1 MKRLFFKKAA
11 LVVSVLFF
19 ACGVAGC
26 KREKDSYTADQKYLY
41 GMDYILFEGLGNG
54 IDYVKG
60 VQLLNNLGVKSLR
73 HWMHVDWFMDE
84 EFNLKEENVETMRA
98 MLAELKKYDFQII
111 GMNHNNF
118 NYTGMTSAKPPR
130 DTEEGSYY
138 REWLALYEESWYR
151 LASLFPEITIWEIDN
166 ETNNVDFMPS
176 TEGGDFSLSTMT
188 DISTDMF
195 YYGSKGVHRA
205 NPDAT
210 TVMGGFVTWNG
221 EAFLEGVYENIK
233 SGDFGEGST
242 DPDDYFQ
249 ALAWHPYT
257 NGFNADRFVEDNR
270 ALYNIALRYEKK
282 HKTVYFTELGNWT
295 ATQSEETAAE
305 YLTQGYKVT
314 AERLPFVES
323 IHYYRMFDNV
333 IDNNNVSGIFYDPN
347 PDRVDMTPDGRA
359 NPGAPKAAAYA
370 YQRMTGR
377 TGSLE
382 LLMTDLSTLG
392 EKR

>member
-1 MKRLFFKKAA
+1 MMKRKIFKKVA
-11 LVVSVLFF
+11 LLLSVFF
-19 ACGVAGC
+19 CFYSFVGC
-26 KREKDSYTADQKYLY
+26 KEEKNDYTANQKYLY

-60 VQLLNNLGVKSLR
+60 VELLNNLGVKSLR
-73 HWMHVDWFMDE
+73 HWMHVNWFMDDE
-84 EFNLKEENVETMRA
+84 LNLKEDNIATMRA
-98 MLAELKKYDFQII
+98 MLNELGKYDFQII

-118 NYTGMTSAKPPR
+118 NYTGLTSAKPPR
-130 DTEEGSYY
+130 NTEEGSYY
-138 REWLALYEESWYR
+138 MQWLELYEESWYQ
-151 LASLFPEITIWEIDN
+151 LALLFPEITIWEIDN
-166 ETNNVDFMPS
+166 ETNNGDFMYS

-205 NPDAT
+205 NPNAI

-233 SGDFGEGST
+233 SGEFGEGST
-242 DPDDYFQ
+242 NPDDYFQ

-257 NGFNADRFVEDNR
+257 NAFNAERFIEDNQ
-270 ALYNIALRYEKK
+270 ALYDIVLRYEKK

-295 ATQSEETAAE
+295 ATQSEEVAAE
-305 YLTQGYKVT
+305 YLAQVYKVT
-314 AERLPFVES
+314 KESLPFVES
-323 IHYYRMFDNV
+323 IHYYRMFDNI
-333 IDNNNVSGIFYDPN
+333 IDNNCVSGIFYDPN
-347 PDRVDMTPDGRA
+347 PDRLDMTPNGRA

-370 YQRMTGR
+370 YQTMAGG

-382 LLMTDLSTLG
+382 LLMTDLSAI
-392 EKR
+392 EDN